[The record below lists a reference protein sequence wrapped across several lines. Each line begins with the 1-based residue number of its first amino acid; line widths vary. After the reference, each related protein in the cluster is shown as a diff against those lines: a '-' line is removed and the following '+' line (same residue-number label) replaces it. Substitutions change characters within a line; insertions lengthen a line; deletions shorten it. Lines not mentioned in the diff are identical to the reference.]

1 MWRMIDMPK
10 TPYDQYKENPAW
22 PVVEE
27 ALNELVDNQDI
38 VFQTVPDYVIGYI
51 VKKLEES
58 KKRPIRK
65 RQKWRKQEYF
75 GWPFGV

>member
-1 MWRMIDMPK
+1 MTK
-10 TPYDQYKENPAW
+10 TSYDEYKTNPAW
-22 PVVEE
+22 SVVEK
-27 ALNELVDNQDI
+27 ALDEVVDNQDI

-65 RQKWRKQEYF
+65 RQK
-75 GWPFGV
+75 

>member
-1 MWRMIDMPK
+1 MIDMPK
-10 TPYDQYKENPAW
+10 TPYDKCKENRAW

-65 RQKWRKQEYF
+65 RQK
-75 GWPFGV
+75 

>member
-1 MWRMIDMPK
+1 MIDMTK
-10 TPYDQYKENPAW
+10 IYDEYKENPAW
-22 PVVEE
+22 PVIET

-38 VFQTVPDYVIGYI
+38 VFQTLPYYVIGYI

-65 RQKWRKQEYF
+65 RQK
-75 GWPFGV
+75 

>member
-1 MWRMIDMPK
+1 MTK
-10 TPYDQYKENPAW
+10 TPYDEYKTTPAW
-22 PVVEE
+22 SVVEK
-27 ALNELVDNQDI
+27 ALDELVDNQDI

-65 RQKWRKQEYF
+65 RQK
-75 GWPFGV
+75 

>member
-1 MWRMIDMPK
+1 MILQMK
-10 TPYDQYKENPAW
+10 TPYDEYKMNPAW
-22 PVVEE
+22 SVVEK
-27 ALNELVDNQDI
+27 ALDELVDNQDI

-65 RQKWRKQEYF
+65 RQK
-75 GWPFGV
+75 

>member
-1 MWRMIDMPK
+1 MK
-10 TPYDQYKENPAW
+10 TYKTNPAW
-22 PVVEE
+22 SVVEK
-27 ALNELVDNQDI
+27 ALDELVDNQDI

-65 RQKWRKQEYF
+65 RQK
-75 GWPFGV
+75 

>member
-1 MWRMIDMPK
+1 MTK
-10 TPYDQYKENPAW
+10 TPYDEYKTNPAW
-22 PVVEE
+22 SVGEK
-27 ALNELVDNQDI
+27 ALDELVDNQDI

-65 RQKWRKQEYF
+65 RQK
-75 GWPFGV
+75 

>member
-1 MWRMIDMPK
+1 MIDMPK
-10 TPYDQYKENPAW
+10 TPYDKYKENPAW

-65 RQKWRKQEYF
+65 RQK
-75 GWPFGV
+75 

>member
-1 MWRMIDMPK
+1 MK
-10 TPYDQYKENPAW
+10 TPYDKYRNNPLW
-22 PVVEE
+22 TVLEQGI
-27 ALNELVDNQDI
+27 NDLVDNQDI

-65 RQKWRKQEYF
+65 RQK
-75 GWPFGV
+75 